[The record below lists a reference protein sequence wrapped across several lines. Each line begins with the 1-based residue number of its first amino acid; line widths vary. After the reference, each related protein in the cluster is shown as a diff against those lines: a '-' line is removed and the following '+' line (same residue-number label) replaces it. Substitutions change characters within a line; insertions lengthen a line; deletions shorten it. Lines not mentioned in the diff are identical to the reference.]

1 MSTEIKNTLF
11 RFVSLR
17 APELTDQTKPM
28 EGFVIRTD
36 AVTKGAFDTAIA
48 GMKEGETKW
57 QVLKTAAA
65 SFTPMSKEDIEKI
78 DEKLHVF
85 SIWAAKNRNF
95 FTLSELTKAI
105 GGVGAIKDAET
116 LGRLWDNLFYQ
127 IVTQNDFYT
136 KEVIIQILIANH
148 FINTYKGEDI
158 DLAKALLGA
167 KVVLPK
173 ALFAEEDL
181 KVNSTEKK
189 TVDAK
194 GQYPSVE
201 MAKLQASNQAEL
213 HNDELRTLSKELKR
227 AKKAYRS
234 AYEAALETAEKDY
247 EKTTQPILE
256 QYEKDVEAENE
267 RWCSIKDAG
276 VEYDPKDP
284 CSRPKSVPK
293 PVLPEFNFS
302 FQKELDY
309 DFLASKLSAES
320 LEVLSELLA
329 AQAGAPTESTERV
342 SQEDFGIYAND
353 FIGYADLE
361 DHIEDVVSDNNQ
373 IIADNTENEEDV
385 LVSVGGMIVPVEHS
399 GPSEVFSYQICPK
412 FKKPFPYYA
421 RRYNADMSIVLP
433 NASWSVVSF
442 DYTLERTDADYSN
455 NGQQT
460 YTLLKIGNRLH
471 IKNMN
476 IGNPLFSEQSQ
487 FVALRGTITFA
498 NGVEKT
504 FEIPGFNLRQCNIGV
519 LDGEVDDTATGIV
532 QEAPFIPSG
541 FGVKQLGIA
550 DYNKV
555 EQTTQ
560 GYIEGDVAHIEN
572 IMAREFKER
581 STRRLRRKEETLT
594 TSSESEREQLTD
606 TTSTERFE
614 MQNEVAKVIQDIK
627 DFSAGTNFNATYG
640 AGSSGSIQ
648 LGANANYATHN
659 SKEESTLQAIT
670 NAKDI
675 TERALDRIVTK
686 VKEERVEKIV
696 EEFEE
701 NNSHGFDNRKGDKH
715 VVGVF
720 RWVDKVLK
728 NQVIN
733 YGKRLMFEFMVP
745 QPAKL
750 HVLGMSE
757 NQRPDDSVLV
767 KPVDPRESTMH
778 KLTNY
783 SSVNDTTLKYW
794 ASKYNVEVAPK
805 PKQYITTSK
814 AFKLDFMSNDGQEGS
829 SINDKVVITE
839 GYEAESFKM
848 SGGVYSHQTGS
859 DNGAKINL
867 VIANKQVDRYQSGT
881 FSLNRTLDTN
891 IKDELAVSASSFD
904 TMTASFNVVVRCKL
918 TTEAE
923 KQWQLEA
930 FKTIIDA
937 YKHAL
942 AKFEE
947 DLKVEKELGVQIK
960 GTNPGF
966 YREFE
971 NKVLRKNCISYLIDQ
986 NTDALNTYG
995 KSNMYRKNDGS
1006 SNFTFGNAEINVN
1019 QALDNYA
1026 AFVKFMEQA
1035 FEWEIMSYNLYP
1047 YYWGD
1052 RQDWASLYSYD
1063 ETTDP
1068 LFRNF
1073 MQSGMAR
1080 VIVTVRPGFEEA
1092 VRYYMQTGQ
1101 IWNGG
1106 EVPVIEDELY
1116 LSLVD
1121 ELRQPKGEKLGKA
1134 WPTRVPTPL
1143 TILQAQSIG
1152 LKVTK
1157 ALPYNDDLTDF
1168 ENPDEVPQSDQLELT
1183 DAELG
1188 NTSVVT
1194 TARLAG
1200 KIIGN
1205 DGIASKIVLKR
1216 VDGFIQDLTYCDTS
1230 GTWEL
1235 NNLPAGRYELL
1246 LDADD
1251 DFSSDQFVVIEGSKE
1266 QVVELEDG
1274 QAIEIN
1280 LEVKRL

>member
-1 MSTEIKNTLF
+1 
-11 RFVSLR
+11 
-17 APELTDQTKPM
+17 M
-28 EGFVIRTD
+28 EGFVIRAE
-36 AVTKGAFDTAIA
+36 AVAKGAFDTAIA
-48 GMKEGETKW
+48 SMKEEDTKW
-57 QVLKTAAA
+57 QTLKTAAA

-78 DEKLHVF
+78 NEKLYAF
-85 SIWAAKNRNF
+85 SIWVAKNRNF
-95 FTLSELTKAI
+95 FTPSELAKAI
-105 GGVGAIKDAET
+105 EGVGAIKDTET

-127 IVTQNDFYT
+127 IVTQGDFYA
-136 KEVIIQILIANH
+136 KETLIQILIANH
-148 FINTYKGEDI
+148 FIANYKGEDI
-158 DLAKALLGA
+158 PLAKALLGA

-173 ALFAEEDL
+173 SLFVEG
-181 KVNSTEKK
+181 KVKAKAAGKK
-189 TVDAK
+189 GLGSK
-194 GQYPSVE
+194 GKFPSVE
-201 MAKLQASNQAEL
+201 MSKLQKVSQATLYNKEL
-213 HNDELRTLSKELKR
+213 TVLSRELKR
-227 AKKAYRS
+227 AKKTYQKAYKT
-234 AYEAALETAEKDY
+234 ALELAEKAY
-247 EKTTQPILE
+247 EKTIQPIVE
-256 QYEKDVEAENE
+256 QYEKDVQAENE
-267 RWCSIKDAG
+267 KWCSIKDAG
-276 VEYDPKDP
+276 VVYDPKDP
-284 CSRPKSVPK
+284 CNRPKSVPK
-293 PVLPEFNFS
+293 PVLPEFEFS

-309 DFLASKLSAES
+309 EFLASKLSAES
-320 LEVLSELLA
+320 LDVLSDILA
-329 AQAGAPTESTERV
+329 GHAGASIESSERV
-342 SQEDFGIYAND
+342 SQEDFGIYIDD
-353 FIGYADLE
+353 FVGYADLE
-361 DHIEDVVSDNNQ
+361 DHIEEIVSDNNQ
-373 IIADNTENEEDV
+373 VIADNTENEEDT
-385 LVSVGGMIVPVEHS
+385 LVSIGGVVVPVGTS
-399 GPSEVFSYQICPK
+399 GSSEVFSYQICPK
-412 FKKPFPYYA
+412 YKKRFPYWA
-421 RRYNADMSIVLP
+421 RRYNADMSIVIP
-433 NASWSVVSF
+433 DANWSIANF
-442 DYTLERTDADYSN
+442 DYTLERTDSSYTN
-455 NGQQT
+455 NGQET
-460 YTLLKIGNRLH
+460 YSVLILGNRLF
-471 IKNMN
+471 INNIN
-476 IGNPLFSEQSQ
+476 IGDPALSEDNE
-487 FVALRGTITFA
+487 FVALRGTITFT
-498 NGVEKT
+498 NGIQKT
-504 FEIPGFNLRQCNIGV
+504 FDIPGFNLRQCNIGV
-519 LDGEVDDTATGIV
+519 LEGVLAEGGVDDTAV
-532 QEAPFIPSG
+532 VPQETPFIPSG

-614 MQNEVAKVIQDIK
+614 MQNEVAKVIQNIK
-627 DFSAGTNFNATYG
+627 DFSAGTHFNASYG
-640 AGSSGSIQ
+640 VSDKTNIQ
-648 LGANANYATHN
+648 LGTNANYATHN
-659 SKEESTLQAIT
+659 SKEESTLQAVT

-720 RWVDKVLK
+720 RWVDKILK

-750 HVLGMSE
+750 HVLGMKE
-757 NQRPDDSVLV
+757 NQ
-767 KPVDPRESTMH
+767 KPADTKLIAPTDPRISTVH
-778 KLTNY
+778 NLKDYTELTD
-783 SSVNDTTLKYW
+783 VKLKYW
-794 ASKYNVEVAPK
+794 TSKYNVEFESLK
-805 PKQYITTSK
+805 KSSIKLSK
-814 AFKLDFMSNDGQEGS
+814 SFSLEFMSNGSNVEEGS
-829 SINDKVVITE
+829 SLKDSIKIPE
-839 GYEAESFKM
+839 GYETHSAHV
-848 SGGVYSHQTGS
+848 SGGFYHQGGTNS
-859 DNGAKINL
+859 KSL
-867 VIANKQVDRYQSGT
+867 T
-881 FSLNRTLDTN
+881 FSVGNEKFKVPKTQTDFSWSSNSLSK
-891 IKDELAVSASSFD
+891 IKDELAVSASSYD
-904 TMTASFNVVVRCKL
+904 VITASFNVVVECQR
-918 TTEAE
+918 TIEAE
-923 KQWQLEA
+923 KQWQQNTFNA
-930 FKTIIDA
+930 IIDA
-937 YKHAL
+937 YETAL

-947 DLKVEKELGVQIK
+947 DLKIEKELGVKIK

-971 NKVLRKNCISYLIDQ
+971 NKILRKNCISYLIDQ

-995 KSNMYRKNDGS
+995 KSNMYRKNDDS
-1006 SNFTFGNAEINVN
+1006 TDFTFGNAEINVN

-1052 RQDWASLYSYD
+1052 RQDWANLYSYD
-1063 ETTDP
+1063 DTTDP

-1073 MQSGMAR
+1073 MQAGMAR

-1157 ALPYNDDLTDF
+1157 ALPYNDDLSDF

-1194 TARLAG
+1194 TAALGG
-1200 KIIGN
+1200 KIVGN

-1216 VDGFIQDLTYCDTS
+1216 VDGFIQDLTYCDTN
-1230 GTWEL
+1230 GIWQL

-1251 DFSSDQFVVIEGSKE
+1251 DFPSDQFVVIEGSKE

-1274 QAIEIN
+1274 QTIEIN
-1280 LEVKRL
+1280 LEVKRLS